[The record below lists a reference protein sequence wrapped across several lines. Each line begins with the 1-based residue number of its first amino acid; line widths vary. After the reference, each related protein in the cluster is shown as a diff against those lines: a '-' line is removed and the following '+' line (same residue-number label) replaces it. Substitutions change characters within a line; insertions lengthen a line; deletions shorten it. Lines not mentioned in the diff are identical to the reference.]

1 MSKKVDQHLDIVAIV
16 LAVFLGF
23 TGIECGN
30 QCRQESSHKQKG
42 NAEMTVHKEV
52 FGKLPDGR
60 EVDLYT
66 LENPKGLRVKIM
78 TYGATIVALEAPD
91 RNGSR
96 QDIVLGHDN
105 LKGYLTESP
114 YFGAVVGRYA
124 NRIKRGRFSLSKT
137 SSMDNVTYQLTINDG
152 RNHLHGGVRGFDKV
166 LWTAEP
172 VKEKGAVGLRLC
184 YTSPDGEQGY
194 PGELKAVAIY
204 TLTADDHLKVEF
216 QATTD
221 KPTIVNLSN
230 HSYFNLSGQGSGDIL
245 EHELMLNCDHYLPVD
260 EELIPTGEI
269 RSVEGTAFDFTTSQA
284 IGARIAEIPGGY
296 DHNYVINDEID
307 ELKLAAI
314 VTEKQSGRT
323 LKLST
328 TCPGVQFYSG
338 NFLDGTICGKGGK
351 IYQKHGALCL
361 EPQFFPDSPNHPNF
375 PDVRLNPG
383 EQFHQYSIYEFGI
396 QK

>member
-1 MSKKVDQHLDIVAIV
+1 MSKNINRYLGIVAIM
-16 LAVFLGF
+16 LAVFMGF
-23 TGIECGN
+23 TGMKCGDK
-30 QCRQESSHKQKG
+30 CRQEPFHKQKE

-60 EVDLYT
+60 VVDLYT
-66 LENPKGLRVKIM
+66 LENPKGLKVKIM

-91 RNGSR
+91 RKGNR

-105 LKGYLTESP
+105 LEGYLTESP

-124 NRIKRGRFSLSKT
+124 NRIKRGRFSPSKT

-172 VKEKGAVGLRLC
+172 VKEKDAVGLRLY

-204 TLTADDHLKVEF
+204 TLTADDRLKVEF

-245 EHELMLNCDHYLPVD
+245 DHELMLNCNHYLPVD

-269 RSVEGTAFDFTTSQA
+269 RNVQGTPFDFTLPQP

-296 DHNYVINDEID
+296 DHNYVINGEID

-314 VTEKQSGRT
+314 VTEKQSGRR
-323 LKLST
+323 LKLYT

-338 NFLDGTICGKGGK
+338 NFLDGTICGKEEK

-375 PDVRLNPG
+375 PSVRLNPG
-383 EQFHQYSIYEFGI
+383 EEFYQYSIYEFGI